1 MIYWFFA
8 LDFTLALAFTFALA
22 FALALGSAARGI
34 NGLARSDDSMG
45 VDEDLA
51 LNVPD
56 TQPRTM
62 LQ

>member
-51 LNVPD
+51 LNGPD
-56 TQPRTM
+56 PQPRTM